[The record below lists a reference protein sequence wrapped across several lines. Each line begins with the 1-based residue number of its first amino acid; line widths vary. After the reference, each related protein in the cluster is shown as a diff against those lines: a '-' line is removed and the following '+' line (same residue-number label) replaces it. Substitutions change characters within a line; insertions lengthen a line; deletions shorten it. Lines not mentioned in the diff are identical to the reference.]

1 MSDNLKLWDSVQQT
15 DPKYTT
21 KVTGSKF
28 GATSINPMYLAKK
41 ATEQWGPMGTGWG
54 TNTLSEET
62 EIIGTTVLFHLH
74 LELWYMVGDERKSV
88 NHRSSIKVAYRT
100 NNDKDLVD
108 EEARK
113 KCHTNATS
121 KCLSLLGFSADVWL
135 KYYNSE
141 DYVHQMETEHK
152 AEDVAEKNASVY
164 RELLSILKTYCAC
177 ESDTDKLTVCQWAME
192 DKSLDLG
199 MLRVAPKI
207 SEQIKDTLR
216 AKIKEGTEPHTI
228 LNQAKEWSDATA
240 K

>member
-1 MSDNLKLWDSVQQT
+1 MSDNLKLWESVQQT
-15 DPKYTT
+15 NPKYT
-21 KVTGSKF
+21 KEVSSRGFSY
-28 GATSINPMYLAKK
+28 TSINPMYLAKK
-41 ATEQWGPMGTGWG
+41 ATEHFGPMGKGWG
-54 TNTLSEET
+54 IESLETVTDQIGDTTLYSEH
-62 EIIGTTVLFHLH
+62 VQ
-74 LELWYMVGDERKSV
+74 LWYMDGDQRCSV
-88 NHRSSIKVAYRT
+88 SQWASEKVAYR
-100 NNDKDLVD
+100 NKDKILYVD
-108 EEARK
+108 DEARK
-113 KCHTNATS
+113 KCRTNATS

-135 KYYNSE
+135 QYYNSSA
-141 DYVHQMETEHK
+141 YIKQMQEEHK
-152 AEDVAEKNASVY
+152 TEDVAERNASVY

>member
-1 MSDNLKLWDSVQQT
+1 MSENLKLWESVQQT
-15 DPKYTT
+15 NPKYT
-21 KVTGSKF
+21 KEISGKQF
-28 GATSINPMYLAKK
+28 NGTSINPMYLTRK
-41 ATEQWGPMGTGWG
+41 ATEQFGPMGKGWG
-54 TNTLSEET
+54 VDSLETVTEQIGETTLYSEH
-62 EIIGTTVLFHLH
+62 VQ
-74 LELWYMVGDERKSV
+74 LWYMQGEERCSISQWASV
-88 NHRSSIKVAYRT
+88 KVAYVT
-100 NNDKDLVD
+100 SKGKLLVD
-108 EEARK
+108 DEARK
-113 KCHTNATS
+113 KCRTAATS

-135 KYYNSE
+135 QYYNSSA
-141 DYVHQMETEHK
+141 YIQQMQEEHK
-152 AEDVAEKNASVY
+152 TEDVAERNASVY